1 MEKVTLTN
9 AERQRRLKENSPKI
23 VELNQLR
30 QISNRQ
36 EANKD
41 REKANAVLNWETVNS
56 KNAGKCCFILNL
68 FKAKK
73 KA

>member
-1 MEKVTLTN
+1 MQR
-9 AERQRRLKENSPKI
+9 ERRFKENNPKI

-41 REKANAVLNWETVNS
+41 PEEADAVLYWEIV
-56 KNAGKCCFILNL
+56 AGKCCFVLNL

-73 KA
+73 KFKYIKTKIGGHF

>member
-1 MEKVTLTN
+1 M
-9 AERQRRLKENSPKI
+9 QRDRFKENNPKI

-41 REKANAVLNWETVNS
+41 REKADAVLNWEIVTQKMLENVV
-56 KNAGKCCFILNL
+56 L
-68 FKAKK
+68 F
-73 KA
+73 

>member
-1 MEKVTLTN
+1 MNLVVIKMEKVTLTN
-9 AERQRRLKENSPKI
+9 AESQRRFKENNPKI

-41 REKANAVLNWETVNS
+41 RERANAVLNWEIVTHNMLENVV
-56 KNAGKCCFILNL
+56 L
-68 FKAKK
+68 F
-73 KA
+73 

>member
-9 AERQRRLKENSPKI
+9 AERQRRFKENNPKI

-41 REKANAVLNWETVNS
+41 PEKADAVLSWEIVTKKMLENVV
-56 KNAGKCCFILNL
+56 L
-68 FKAKK
+68 F
-73 KA
+73 

>member
-9 AERQRRLKENSPKI
+9 AERQRRFKENNPNI

-41 REKANAVLNWETVNS
+41 PEKADAVLNWEIVTQKMLENVV
-56 KNAGKCCFILNL
+56 L
-68 FKAKK
+68 F
-73 KA
+73 

>member
-1 MEKVTLTN
+1 MEKDTLTI
-9 AERQRRLKENSPKI
+9 AERQRRFKENNPQI

-41 REKANAVLNWETVNS
+41 PEKADAVLNLEIITQKMLENVV
-56 KNAGKCCFILNL
+56 L
-68 FKAKK
+68 F
-73 KA
+73 